1 MLLIQGAR
9 QKAVPRR
16 IMGTSCR
23 NAEPRACPIGSPAAI
38 PIPPHLDYVRF
49 TLESRHSIA
58 APVCPLCAT
67 SGQMHCSK
75 RILFGRFELLL
86 CLQLSCPID
95 GRFGVSPH
103 EGILLAGRAQIAC
116 EARRLY
122 LLILHVV
129 GNNN

>member
-23 NAEPRACPIGSPAAI
+23 NAELRACPIGSPAAI

-75 RILFGRFELLL
+75 RILFGRFAIRASRHPA
-86 CLQLSCPID
+86 SCGCSEREAQARIPD
-95 GRFGVSPH
+95 PHVAVSG
-103 EGILLAGRAQIAC
+103 GI
-116 EARRLY
+116 
-122 LLILHVV
+122 
-129 GNNN
+129 